1 MNRKTF
7 DKIASIIG
15 LLLAVVLIA
24 AGAMLQWGASFA
36 NKNVKEQLVSQKI
49 TMPAVDSQIGRA
61 HV

>member
-36 NKNVKEQLVSQKI
+36 NKNVKEQ
-49 TMPAVDSQIGRA
+49 IGRA